1 MRQVRGGWRRGGVS
15 GDGQVRIGVIGCGMV
30 AQAMHLPYLSELRDR
45 FELAALADPSR
56 SVREALAA
64 RYRVPGVHADH
75 RSLLDAGGLDAVLIA
90 SPHATHAP
98 VVLAA
103 LDAGLHV
110 FVEKP
115 LCISLADAERIID
128 ARDRAGKVVQV
139 GFMKRYDPAFERM
152 LAELPADAGSLRY
165 VRVLCHDPEWVP
177 FFAPGDIV
185 KGSDVPTAGIEATR
199 RAEAEQVEQAVGDGS
214 PAAAF
219 AFSEAYLGS
228 MGHDVNL
235 VHGLLERLGE
245 PLPGGV
251 ADAAWWAGGRA
262 ITGSVAPSNGARW
275 DSAWIQL
282 LDTREYVETVSFYFA
297 DSVRQLMFPSPWL
310 KQTPTRYERSEA
322 DALDLVVR
330 AFKSHREAFR
340 QELVHFHDCIRQ
352 GIPCKTPPEQA
363 RVDMELMTAMF
374 RAASA

>member
-1 MRQVRGGWRRGGVS
+1 MS
-15 GDGQVRIGVIGCGMV
+15 EDGRIRIGVVGCGMV

-56 SVREALAA
+56 VVREALAA
-64 RYRVPGVHADH
+64 RYGVPGVHADY
-75 RSLLDAGGLDAVLIA
+75 RALLDAGGLDAVLIA
-90 SPHATHAP
+90 SPHATHVD

-115 LCISLADAERIID
+115 LCISLADADRIID
-128 ARDRAGKVVQV
+128 ARARQGRVVQV
-139 GFMKRYDPAFERM
+139 GFMKRHDPAFERM

-177 FFAPGDIV
+177 FFAAGDIV
-185 KGSDVPTAGIEATR
+185 KGTDVPATVIEATR
-199 RAEAEQVEQAVGDGS
+199 RAESQQVGQAVGDGS

-245 PLPGGV
+245 PLPGRV
-251 ADAAWWAGGRA
+251 ADAACWAEGRA
-262 ITGSVAPSNGARW
+262 ITGSVVLANGARW

-282 LDTREYVETVSFYFA
+282 LDTREYVETVSLYFA
-297 DSVRQLMFPSPWL
+297 DSVRQLVFPSPWL

-322 DALDLVVR
+322 DGLDRAVR
-330 AFKSHREAFR
+330 VLASHREPFR
-340 QELVHFHDCIRQ
+340 QELVHFHDCVRD
-352 GIPCKTPPEQA
+352 GALCKTPPEQA
-363 RVDMELMTAMF
+363 RVDMELLTAMF
-374 RAASA
+374 LAASR